1 MNFEENSKLNVVINF
16 QFLFFGIR
24 IDQSIAFQLTKIPK
38 GEDPSAEVPKRGGEE
53 RRDFAGFSVTS
64 FKIHQNKNQNHSV
77 NKVHNLRNERGT
89 YTKTLAKI
97 QGRGIFRIRDIRRN
111 VSPKLV
117 EISMETPCWCSP
129 R

>member
-1 MNFEENSKLNVVINF
+1 MQKCPRGEGKSVGTLLVSVSRHSKYI
-16 QFLFFGIR
+16 
-24 IDQSIAFQLTKIPK
+24 KI
-38 GEDPSAEVPKRGGEE
+38 
-53 RRDFAGFSVTS
+53 
-64 FKIHQNKNQNHSV
+64 KIKTDSV

>member
-1 MNFEENSKLNVVINF
+1 MQKCP
-16 QFLFFGIR
+16 R
-24 IDQSIAFQLTKIPK
+24 
-38 GEDPSAEVPKRGGEE
+38 GEGKSVGTI
-53 RRDFAGFSVTS
+53 AGFSVTS

-77 NKVHNLRNERGT
+77 NKVHNLGNERGT

-97 QGRGIFRIRDIRRN
+97 QGTGIFRIRDIRRN